1 MNVKLNWCSDFL
13 GICAYDD
20 KIFPNHFHVEMQMV
34 TKTENPRFQNVAF
47 ERMKLLVTEIF
58 GNSIFVGHENDNL
71 EALSKIYPEKMVILP
86 EEAYDQVIGIAL
98 YCKANAVMEEAIH
111 CHSVRISSFLGD
123 SVWYQFED
131 GEEMG
136 PYAVAVPRK
145 RRGRNA
151 TPWWH
156 RSDVLTFDA
165 TGKLEYSSWE
175 ELGLGWEE
183 EAEEVVFKENTGEI
197 IDMKKKRRRFH
208 GEVVNGGKKTDED

>member
-1 MNVKLNWCSDFL
+1 MNVKLDWRGDFL

-20 KIFPNHFHVEMQMV
+20 KIFPNHFIVDVKMV

-58 GNSIFVGHENDNL
+58 GNGIFVGHENPNL

-98 YCKANAVMEEAIH
+98 YCKANAVMENAIH
-111 CHSVRISSFLGD
+111 CHSVKISSHVGD

-131 GEEMG
+131 GEDSG

-145 RRGRNA
+145 RKSKRDT

-175 ELGLGWEE
+175 DLGLGWEE
-183 EAEEVVFKENTGEI
+183 EAEVVLETGGEI
-197 IDMKKKRRRFH
+197 IDMKKKVRRFH
-208 GEVVNGGKKTDED
+208 GEVVNGGKKSDED

>member
-1 MNVKLNWCSDFL
+1 MNVKLNWRGDFL

-20 KIFPNHFHVEMQMV
+20 KIFPNHFQVEMQMV

-98 YCKANAVMEEAIH
+98 YCKANAVMEKAIH
-111 CHSVRISSFLGD
+111 CHLVRISSHLGD

-136 PYAVAVPRK
+136 PYAATPRLR

-151 TPWWH
+151 APWWN
-156 RSDVLTFDA
+156 RPDVLTFDA
-165 TGKLEYSSWE
+165 VGKLEFSTWE

-183 EAEEVVFKENTGEI
+183 EPEDSKTENAGEV
-197 IDMKKKRRRFH
+197 IDMKKKKRNFR
-208 GEVVNGGKKTDED
+208 GEVVNGGKKTDDD